1 MKLGGEFDAV
11 AACVRTSAL
20 FRAADSIATACLIAA
35 DRSAVAARVRD
46 ARARF
51 ASLPGDGRLR
61 AVAICVA
68 TAAAGHLL
76 LLLLV
81 PARIAPGTPKAL
93 WLLVAAAALFVAVC
107 ARGLAASWETS
118 AVCRL
123 FTGRPR
129 RNRM

>member
-1 MKLGGEFDAV
+1 MRPGGEFDAV

-20 FRAADSIATACLIAA
+20 FRAADSIATACLTAA

-51 ASLPGDGRLR
+51 ASLPNGGRLR
-61 AVAICVA
+61 AVAICVT
-68 TAAAGHLL
+68 TAAVGHLL

-93 WLLVAAAALFVAVC
+93 WMLVAAAGAIVAVF
-107 ARGLAASWETS
+107 ARPLATSWDTS
-118 AVCRL
+118 L
-123 FTGRPR
+123 FRKLTFRDR
-129 RNRM
+129 RI